1 MAVPLGLST
10 ENHVPHTGADGLDGF
25 LWAVEPG
32 RVAAAAAKAATADA
46 LAKVA
51 TAQAEKQA
59 SEAVLPL
66 GEKGEAGGATDALGQ
81 SARFFVVEA
90 SLVRD
95 KKTQRPRGMAF
106 VSLAPKAPEGG
117 GPTPS
122 LDELIER
129 VAGQAGHCGLTR
141 HSIKGV
147 EVEVQEA
154 LPKPAEEKVEETE
167 KSEQKPSAGDLPPP
181 PQVESLPAVDPVA
194 QAKAQAQWQMHYLAR
209 DSDIAPVFRKS
220 MGISGSPSKGFV
232 ERKG

>member
-1 MAVPLGLST
+1 MGRIPAQ
-10 ENHVPHTGADGLDGF
+10 D
-25 LWAVEPG
+25 PG
-32 RVAAAAAKAATADA
+32 EVAAAAAKAATADA

-81 SARFFVVEA
+81 SARFFVRGLGSLGEHHLKDYFDKFGQVVEA

-129 VAGQAGHCGLTR
+129 VAGADS

-194 QAKAQAQWQMHYLAR
+194 QAKAQAQWQMHYLAMAINLSVPDLGKGGGKDGGSGKGR
-209 DSDIAPVFRKS
+209 PAPY
-220 MGISGSPSKGFV
+220 
-232 ERKG
+232 

>member
-1 MAVPLGLST
+1 MGRIPAQ
-10 ENHVPHTGADGLDGF
+10 D
-25 LWAVEPG
+25 PG
-32 RVAAAAAKAATADA
+32 EVAAAAAKAATADA

-81 SARFFVVEA
+81 SARFFVRGLGSLGEHHLKDYFDKFGQVVEA

-129 VAGQAGHCGLTR
+129 VAGADS

-181 PQVESLPAVDPVA
+181 PQAADGRWPERTGASVD
-194 QAKAQAQWQMHYLAR
+194 R
-209 DSDIAPVFRKS
+209 CSNVFGMFRPFPCD
-220 MGISGSPSKGFV
+220 GSK
-232 ERKG
+232 E